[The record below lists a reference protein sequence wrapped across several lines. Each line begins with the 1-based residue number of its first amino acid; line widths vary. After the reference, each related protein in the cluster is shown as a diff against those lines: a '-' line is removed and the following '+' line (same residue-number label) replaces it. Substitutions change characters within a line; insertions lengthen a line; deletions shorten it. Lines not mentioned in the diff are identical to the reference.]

1 MDKVIAIARLVFVL
15 WGLWFGC
22 RLWGIAADERETDRH
37 NEDVRQGQIW
47 QAQTE
52 ARMRRERLEH
62 LYDVTEIELNEIA
75 YGPTPARDP
84 LAGFRDEP
92 RHTIV
97 PKVNPEQDR
106 IKKLGL

>member
-1 MDKVIAIARLVFVL
+1 MDKVIAVAFGVLMLWVGYRLYMIAH
-15 WGLWFGC
+15 
-22 RLWGIAADERETDRH
+22 DERETDRH
-37 NEDVRQGQIW
+37 NESVRQGRIEHAQW
-47 QAQTE
+47 Q
-52 ARMRRERLEH
+52 ARMRRERLER

-97 PKVNPEQDR
+97 PKLKPEQDR
-106 IKKLGL
+106 IKKLGLDGW